1 MSKKHGVYSVCAS
14 VCVKREN
21 LFLFQLVGVPALFA
35 GLLCVGGVW
44 VEVGH

>member
-1 MSKKHGVYSVCAS
+1 MVYTLCVPQDVCQ
-14 VCVKREN
+14 CVKTEN

-44 VEVGH
+44 VEFGH